1 MNDLRK
7 LFNIVVLILLLSG
20 LWYGYGKDIQESG
33 FKAGFSAFATD
44 VRSFITGPEVTT
56 ALEKMSA
63 GVSSLIGS
71 LTETL
76 DTASEKESQET
87 EKVKNQHWRH
97 LLMHPSRYVISKL
110 ATRRMM

>member
-1 MNDLRK
+1 MRK

-33 FKAGFSAFATD
+33 FKAGVSAFASD
-44 VRSFITGPEVTT
+44 VCSVINGPEVTT
-56 ALEKMSA
+56 ALEKLST

-76 DTASEKESQET
+76 DTTSEK
-87 EKVKNQHWRH
+87 R
-97 LLMHPSRYVISKL
+97 ISGNGKK
-110 ATRRMM
+110 

>member
-1 MNDLRK
+1 MRK

-33 FKAGFSAFATD
+33 FKAGIGSFATD

-56 ALEKMSA
+56 ALEKLST

-76 DTASEKESQET
+76 DSASEKELQVT
-87 EKVKNQHWRH
+87 EK
-97 LLMHPSRYVISKL
+97 
-110 ATRRMM
+110 